1 MHSLPHWLWPRPPPR
16 FPPASTPSTRPRRV
30 GCENPTSVHVEVL
43 RPDRRRPAS
52 LASTMTSYLLD
63 RLLGRGRPPGPGDC
77 IFCDIAAHRKDAY
90 IIAETAEYAAFLD
103 VLPIRAGSS
112 CDLKRAC
119 LLARTHTCRAQ
130 GTRPQDF
137 RAKQADSRCYYGR
150 RRLCC
155 PRDGGWY
162 VVSFSVSHSRAA
174 FKSEGL
180 QVAANQEYAQTID
193 HVRSSETWCRS
204 PCRSTFTS
212 SRHRLWAGTAC
223 STSGTRHK
231 TRPSSAAAASSPTKR
246 APRWRL

>member
-1 MHSLPHWLWPRPPPR
+1 M
-16 FPPASTPSTRPRRV
+16 
-30 GCENPTSVHVEVL
+30 HVEVFS
-43 RPDRRRPAS
+43 PDRRRPAS

-77 IFCDIAAHRKDAY
+77 IFCDIVAHRKDAY

-119 LLARTHTCRAQ
+119 LLARTHTRRAQ
-130 GTRPQDF
+130 GTHPQDF

-155 PRDGGWY
+155 SRDGVWY
-162 VVSFSVSHSRAA
+162 VVSFSVTHSRAA
-174 FKSEGL
+174 FKSDGL

-193 HVRSSETWCRS
+193 HVRSSRYVVPLTLQVHFHIVPAPTVGGNGVLDKWNKTQNS
-204 PCRSTFTS
+204 PILGRRGELTDEEG
-212 SRHRLWAGTAC
+212 AEV
-223 STSGTRHK
+223 
-231 TRPSSAAAASSPTKR
+231 AAVIR
-246 APRWRL
+246 ARWPRRAHL